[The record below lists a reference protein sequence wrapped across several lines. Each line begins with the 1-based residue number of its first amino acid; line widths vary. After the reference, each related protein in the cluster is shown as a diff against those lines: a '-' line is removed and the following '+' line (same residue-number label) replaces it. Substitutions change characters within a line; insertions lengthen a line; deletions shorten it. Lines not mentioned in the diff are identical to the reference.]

1 MAGVDGGRGAHSF
14 ELNFMISD
22 TYLMIKL
29 ATLPAWIYP
38 RYERV
43 IIRYDSALK

>member
-1 MAGVDGGRGAHSF
+1 MEGMAHTHLD
-14 ELNFMISD
+14 NFMISD
-22 TYLMIKL
+22 TYLMIRL

-43 IIRYDSALK
+43 ITRYDSALK